1 MDGKLERCRFPELG
15 EPYDEALRQ
24 AVVHI
29 IERYDP
35 IAIIVTGTIL
45 RGNPSPTSDLDMWVL
60 WDDPRRQRAQKRF
73 NGVPAEIFVNPPS
86 RVQRYFDEQRGEGK
100 PITAHMV
107 STGYV
112 LYDGDPVLGEIR
124 EQAAKELAHGPEVSD
139 EALIAQ
145 RYRAATLLEDGFD
158 IAIDDPAGATMLM
171 SGAVE
176 MLVCAQYLAAGHWLP
191 RDKEV
196 VARLH
201 EVDSTLAG
209 HVHAFYPAAS
219 MPEKAS
225 AARAIFQHAIGEV
238 GFFEWESTLGVS

>member
-1 MDGKLERCRFPELG
+1 MDGKLVRCRFPELG

-45 RGNPSPTSDLDMWVL
+45 RGNPSATSDLDMWVL

-73 NGVPAEIFVNPPS
+73 NGVPTEIFVNPPS
-86 RVQRYFDEQRGEGK
+86 RVQRYFDEERIEGK
-100 PITAHMV
+100 PVTAHMV
-107 STGYV
+107 STGFV
-112 LYDGDPVLGEIR
+112 VYDGDSVLSEIR
-124 EQAAKELAHGPEVSD
+124 EQAARDLANGPEVSD
-139 EALIAQ
+139 EGLIAQ
-145 RYRAATLLEDGFD
+145 RYRAATLLEDGLD
-158 IAIDDPAGATMLM
+158 IVDDDPAGAAMLM
-171 SGAVE
+171 SAAVE
-176 MLVCAQYLAAGHWLP
+176 MLVRAQYLAAGHWLP

-201 EVDSTLAG
+201 EVDAVLAG
-209 HVHAFYPAAS
+209 HVHAFYTVAS
-219 MPEKAS
+219 APEKAS